1 VTTGSGVADA
11 EHSRTERSHDSC
23 LLALLGE
30 QNLKIKMLAGEADTQ
45 QAASVAEML
54 PPNLGKIIRQS
65 QQDTQESRVR
75 SRPSSTRQGF
85 VVAEQRLRENAD
97 YRVLCGICRR
107 WGDREHLNAHDG
119 FTPQLKL
126 SGSSGF
132 NCQTKIGR
140 ARTARM
146 IETIILHL
154 PVSLTECLSIC
165 HDSVDWVAGRIAD
178 SCRYFES
185 WFPASFMA
193 LINEKAEM
201 MGREKLFLPQDS
213 PEDVRDDEDWSIDI
227 NTGRAQSKKW
237 SKELYSGAKTPSID
251 FYDDT
256 EDISARDLL
265 AKLTAEQAS
274 QEQQANQIV
283 KPHVYHQARSRPG
296 FSYNFVDRTKD
307 FYLNSRCPHGEAQQI
322 LSDAANEAIYGARQ
336 PILNHTPMRPASQ
349 QLTRAEQ
356 IIYKTV
362 YSKPTRIIDQAPKNI
377 KPLTAPYTSSLDAAR
392 HRYELYKNIL
402 ASGDRQVNTAG
413 RTFRSM
419 NSSSVRLAEEALHLN
434 ELEAEIK
441 MNVKA
446 YHEGRVRAKSV
457 HGTMV
462 ESRRYGATGF
472 KEVQMGRGI
481 VVVPDYF
488 TPQTRRHT
496 KALYEQYNNE
506 YDFSTTEIDQ
516 PDELL
521 DFNEDFTGLGIAKL
535 NQSKLRALAGIVTS
549 PKYAETEEGADGAQG
564 DESDNDLE
572 DSDDS
577 VDKAKKRSMG
587 KNGIS
592 AANAFIYRKAIAEY
606 VTSQVNLPQYDNKL
620 QPMIFPQDTEKSG
633 AFYSSPQQSMA
644 AAGDL
649 KTKDLLSGGKHGFDP
664 RLYQVLDASK
674 NILNNED
681 LLLDS
686 DSEDNLGRRPAKALP
701 DQHLYEDL
709 YLDSDPS
716 DPDAPAQEDKIE
728 APELS
733 FVRESVI
740 LEGVRDTLAPIADIT
755 KDPKGLLI
763 TPDPVGPLI
772 MKQAASMKA
781 KAIKAEV
788 AAREEQA
795 ALAAKLAREKARKAA
810 EANEKTKNS
819 KGTKAPKV
827 KKQSQGSSVT
837 DTMSKYTASGA
848 PISYETIA
856 ADTYKAAATVE
867 ELAQNAEAVRSLA
880 DAEIE
885 RSKQR
890 EEAFVEKQR
899 VEMRKTAAFNGLTE
913 ACKKVAE
920 RTGDLNSMRTAGIT
934 HVAKAHLGNTVFY
947 KPGLERYERQ
957 RLSDEEAEDNSAI
970 TTKIDLSLKPYLY
983 DNSKTLEKLS
993 KITEITS
1000 TPLRKEDDGTVPL
1013 FERTY
1018 QPINAASRKPG
1029 CTDMTLPY
1037 IEQPTSAPS
1046 LFQRTMM
1053 GRHLSGMQ
1061 FKEDMYDYTES
1072 GCVPPFAP
1080 DIGSVASTVTAEV
1093 SARNAQRT
1101 KPLPQPNRK
1110 EIRTF
1115 FDDRAINTANPQTQ
1129 VFKMQS
1135 IETDSSLKV
1144 DGAVASA
1151 QNIASLFT
1159 LNTDKNQKLNAALVK
1174 RDLARRNADAKVM
1187 SSSGLDE
1194 STLPDIELGTD
1205 KAAVLST
1212 ASPSRLDGDSAVT
1225 EQMTPLIAQADRTVA
1240 LAGMTRSVISEYK
1253 SHASEFQQERLASSV
1268 FGRPAVLP
1276 SMSLIGR
1283 ELARVKDNNLLKD
1296 LQQANISVIPS
1307 RNATV
1312 PALTQRDNNPTLV
1325 NIASIMS
1332 RMNTDPCPR
1341 EITKKEKKGKKSK
1354 KGKKGTKGSNKK

>member
-1 VTTGSGVADA
+1 
-11 EHSRTERSHDSC
+11 
-23 LLALLGE
+23 
-30 QNLKIKMLAGEADTQ
+30 MLAGEADTQ
-45 QAASVAEML
+45 QAAPVTEVL
-54 PPNLGKIIRQS
+54 PPNLGKIIKQS

-85 VVAEQRLRENAD
+85 VVAEQRLRENTD

-165 HDSVDWVAGRIAD
+165 HDSVDWVASRIAD

-201 MGREKLFLPQDS
+201 MGREKLLMPQDS
-213 PEDVRDDEDWSIDI
+213 PEDARDDEDWSLDA
-227 NTGRAQSKKW
+227 NTFRAQSSKQNKKL
-237 SKELYSGAKTPSID
+237 SKELYLGTKTPSID
-251 FYDDT
+251 FYDDSD
-256 EDISARDLL
+256 DISARDLL
-265 AKLTAEQAS
+265 AKLTAEQAM
-274 QEQQANQIV
+274 QEQQADQV
-283 KPHVYHQARSRPG
+283 AKPHIYHRARARPG
-296 FSYNFVDRTKD
+296 FSYNFTDRTKD

-349 QLTRAEQ
+349 QLTKAEQ
-356 IIYKTV
+356 IICKTV

-402 ASGDRQVNTAG
+402 ADGDKKVNTAG
-413 RTFRSM
+413 RTLRSM
-419 NSSSVRLAEEALHLN
+419 NPSSVRLAEEALHLN
-434 ELEAEIK
+434 ELEADIK

-446 YHEGRVRAKSV
+446 YHEGRIRAKSV
-457 HGTMV
+457 HGSMV

-472 KEVQMGRGI
+472 KEVQMGRGV

-535 NQSKLRALAGIVTS
+535 NQSKLRALAGIVAS
-549 PKYAETEEGADGAQG
+549 PKHAGTEEGGDMAQEDAS
-564 DESDNDLE
+564 DEEE

-577 VDKAKKRSMG
+577 TDKARKRAVG
-587 KNGIS
+587 KNNVS
-592 AANAFIYRKAIAEY
+592 AANAFMYRKAIAEY

-620 QPMIFPQDTEKSG
+620 QPMAFPQDTEKSG

-674 NILNNED
+674 NILNNDD

-686 DSEDNLGRRPAKALP
+686 DSEDNLGRRPAKAPP
-701 DQHLYEDL
+701 DQHLYANL

-716 DPDAPAQEDKIE
+716 DPDAPEQEDKIE

-733 FVRESVI
+733 FARESVI
-740 LEGVRDTLAPIADIT
+740 LEGLRDTLAPIADIVKDQ
-755 KDPKGLLI
+755 KDPL
-763 TPDPVGPLI
+763 TAPDPVGPLI

-781 KAIKAEV
+781 KAIKAEI

-810 EANEKTKNS
+810 ESGEKAKS
-819 KGTKAPKV
+819 VKAPKV
-827 KKQSQGSSVT
+827 EKQPQGPSVT
-837 DTMSKYTASGA
+837 DTMSKYTTSGA
-848 PISYETIA
+848 PVSYETMA
-856 ADTYKAAATVE
+856 ADTYKAAATVT
-867 ELAQNAEAVRSLA
+867 ELAQHAEVVRDLA
-880 DAEIE
+880 NSEIE
-885 RSKQR
+885 RSKR
-890 EEAFVEKQR
+890 LEEAFVETQR

-970 TTKIDLSLKPYLY
+970 VTKINMSLKPYLY
-983 DNSKTLEKLS
+983 DNSKPLEKLN

-1018 QPINAASRKPG
+1018 QPINAASHKPG
-1029 CTDMTLPY
+1029 CTNMTMPY
-1037 IEQPTSAPS
+1037 MEQSVSAPS
-1046 LFQRTMM
+1046 LFQRTMT
-1053 GRHLSGMQ
+1053 GRHLSGTQ
-1061 FKEDMYDYTES
+1061 FKEDIRDYAEL
-1072 GCVPPFAP
+1072 GCSPPFVP
-1080 DIGSVASTVTAEV
+1080 DINSITSAVSAEV
-1093 SARNAQRT
+1093 KARNTQRT
-1101 KPLPQPNRK
+1101 KPLPQPNRR
-1110 EIRTF
+1110 EIHTF
-1115 FDDRAINTANPQTQ
+1115 FDDRAINNANPQTQ

-1135 IETDSSLKV
+1135 IETDSNLKV
-1144 DGAVASA
+1144 DAAVASA

-1159 LNTDKNQKLNAALVK
+1159 LNADKTQKLNAALLK
-1174 RDLARRNADAKVM
+1174 RDLARKNADTGVT
-1187 SSSGLDE
+1187 SSSGLDD
-1194 STLPDIELGTD
+1194 SALPDMDLCD
-1205 KAAVLST
+1205 NKATALST
-1212 ASPSRLDGDSAVT
+1212 ASPSKPDDDSIAT
-1225 EQMTPLIAQADRTVA
+1225 GRITPLIAQADRTVA
-1240 LAGMTRSVISEYK
+1240 LASLAKSAVSEYRR
-1253 SHASEFQQERLASSV
+1253 HASDFQQERLTNSL
-1268 FGRPAVLP
+1268 FGRPSVLP
-1276 SMSLIGR
+1276 SMSLIGK
-1283 ELARVKDNNLLKD
+1283 ELTSVKDSNLMKD
-1296 LQQANISVIPS
+1296 LQRANISVIPS
-1307 RNATV
+1307 RNATA
-1312 PALTQRDNNPTLV
+1312 PSSMQRDSNPLMV
-1325 NIASIMS
+1325 NIASIMA
-1332 RMNTDPCPR
+1332 RTNVDPCPR
-1341 EITKKEKKGKKSK
+1341 EVVKKGKKSK
-1354 KGKKGTKGSNKK
+1354 KGKKGAKGKKGSKKK

>member
-1 VTTGSGVADA
+1 
-11 EHSRTERSHDSC
+11 
-23 LLALLGE
+23 
-30 QNLKIKMLAGEADTQ
+30 MLAGEADPQ
-45 QAASVAEML
+45 QTVSVTEVL

-165 HDSVDWVAGRIAD
+165 HDSVDWVASRIAD
-178 SCRYFES
+178 SCKYFES

-193 LINEKAEM
+193 LINEKAEV
-201 MGREKLFLPQDS
+201 MGREKLLLPQDS
-213 PEDVRDDEDWSIDI
+213 PEDVRDDEDWSLDT
-227 NTGRAQSKKW
+227 NTFRAQSNKQNKKW
-237 SKELYSGAKTPSID
+237 SKELYNEIKTPSMD
-251 FYDDT
+251 FYDDV

-274 QEQQANQIV
+274 QEQQGDQIM
-283 KPHVYHQARSRPG
+283 KPHIYHQARSRPG
-296 FSYNFVDRTKD
+296 FSYNFADRTKD

-349 QLTRAEQ
+349 QLTKAEQ
-356 IIYKTV
+356 IICKTV

-402 ASGDRQVNTAG
+402 ASGDRQVNLAG
-413 RTFRSM
+413 RTLRSM

-446 YHEGRVRAKSV
+446 YHEGRIRAKSV
-457 HGTMV
+457 HGSMV

-472 KEVQMGRGI
+472 KEVQMGRGV

-488 TPQTRRHT
+488 TPQARRHT

-506 YDFSTTEIDQ
+506 YDFSTAEIDH

-521 DFNEDFTGLGIAKL
+521 DSNEDFTGLGIAKL
-535 NQSKLRALAGIVTS
+535 NQSKLRALAGIVAS
-549 PKYAETEEGADGAQG
+549 PKYAETEEGTDGIQG
-564 DESDNDLE
+564 DGSDNDLE

-577 VDKAKKRSMG
+577 MDNAKKRSMG
-587 KNGIS
+587 KNGVS
-592 AANAFIYRKAIAEY
+592 TANAFIYRKAIAEY

-620 QPMIFPQDTEKSG
+620 QPMVFPQDTEKSG

-681 LLLDS
+681 LFLDS
-686 DSEDNLGRRPAKALP
+686 DSEDNLGRRPAKTLP
-701 DQHLYEDL
+701 DQHLYKDL

-716 DPDAPAQEDKIE
+716 DPDAPSQEDKIE

-733 FVRESVI
+733 FIRESII
-740 LEGVRDTLAPIADIT
+740 LEGVRDTLAPIADIA
-755 KDPKGLLI
+755 KDPKGLLT

-781 KAIKAEV
+781 KAIKAEI

-810 EANEKTKNS
+810 EANDKTKTS
-819 KGTKAPKV
+819 KNTKVPKI
-827 KKQSQGSSVT
+827 KNQSQGPSVT
-837 DTMSKYTASGA
+837 DAMSKYTASGA
-848 PISYETIA
+848 PISYETMA
-856 ADTYKAAATVE
+856 ADTYKAAATVA
-867 ELAQNAEAVRSLA
+867 ELAQNAEAIRSLA
-880 DAEIE
+880 DSEIE
-885 RSKQR
+885 QSKQR
-890 EEAFVEKQR
+890 EQAFIEKQR

-970 TTKIDLSLKPYLY
+970 ITKIDLDFKPYLY
-983 DNSKTLEKLS
+983 DNSKTLEKLN

-1000 TPLRKEDDGTVPL
+1000 TSLRKEDDGTVPL

-1029 CTDMTLPY
+1029 STDMTLPY
-1037 IEQPTSAPS
+1037 IEQPASAPS
-1046 LFQRTMM
+1046 LFQRTMT

-1061 FKEDMYDYTES
+1061 FKENIYDYAES
-1072 GCVPPFAP
+1072 GCAPPFAP
-1080 DIGSVASTVTAEV
+1080 DVGSVASAVTAEV

-1115 FDDRAINTANPQTQ
+1115 FNDRAINTANPQTQ

-1144 DGAVASA
+1144 DAAVASA

-1159 LNTDKNQKLNAALVK
+1159 LNATKNQKLNAALTK
-1174 RDLARRNADAKVM
+1174 RDLARKNADAKAM

-1194 STLPDIELGTD
+1194 STLPDMDLCTT
-1205 KAAVLST
+1205 KAASLST
-1212 ASPSRLDGDSAVT
+1212 TSPSKLDSDSVVT
-1225 EQMTPLIAQADRTVA
+1225 EPMTPLIAQADRTVA
-1240 LAGMTRSVISEYK
+1240 LVGMTRSAISEYK

-1283 ELARVKDNNLLKD
+1283 ELTRVKDNNLLKD

-1312 PALTQRDNNPTLV
+1312 SSLTQRDNNPTLV
-1325 NIASIMS
+1325 NIASMMS

-1341 EITKKEKKGKKSK
+1341 EITKKGRKGKKGKKSK
-1354 KGKKGTKGSNKK
+1354 KGTKGSKKK